1 MSTSV
6 PRSDAAHADGDGVRR
21 PASLRAVLDA
31 MASGAATV
39 DELADRTSLDPD
51 LVRVALDQLVA
62 LGRVTSDRASIACP
76 PAACGGCSAPTGHGC
91 ATGGLTT
98 LTLSRRPGC

>member
-1 MSTSV
+1 MSTSS
-6 PRSDAAHADGDGVRR
+6 PQSRAAQGADGVRR
-21 PASLRAVLDA
+21 PGSLRSVLDA

-39 DELADRTSLDPD
+39 DELADRTGLDVD

-62 LGRVTSDRASIACP
+62 LGRVTSDRAATACP
-76 PAACGGCSAPTGHGC
+76 PATCGGCSSPTGHGC

-98 LTLSRRPGC
+98 LTLTTRPPA